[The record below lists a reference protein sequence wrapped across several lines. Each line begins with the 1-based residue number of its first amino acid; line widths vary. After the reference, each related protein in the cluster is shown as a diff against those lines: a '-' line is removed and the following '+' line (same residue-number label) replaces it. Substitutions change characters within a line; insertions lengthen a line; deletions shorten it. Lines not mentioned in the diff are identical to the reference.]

1 MRVGAGGLSDGGESR
16 ERREGEVEAA
26 AAAAAWRVS
35 GRETAGSRR
44 ADKRQR
50 EVKPP
55 RIDPRDRSCA
65 VVEKTGP
72 KIW

>member
-1 MRVGAGGLSDGGESR
+1 MRVRAGGLSDGGESR

-26 AAAAAWRVS
+26 AAAWRVS
-35 GRETAGSRR
+35 GREAAGSRR
-44 ADKRQR
+44 ADKRRR